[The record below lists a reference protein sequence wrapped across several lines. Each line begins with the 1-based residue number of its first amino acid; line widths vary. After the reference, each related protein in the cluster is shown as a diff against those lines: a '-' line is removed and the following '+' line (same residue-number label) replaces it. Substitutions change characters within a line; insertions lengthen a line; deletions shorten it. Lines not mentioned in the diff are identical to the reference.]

1 MIMKSPEPLTRP
13 SIYDSAQRSPAA
25 LEELFGI
32 FRYRDLIYQLIYR
45 DIVARYKRSILG
57 IAWTM
62 LNPLGTMLVLTV
74 VFSQLFHTVKG
85 YPTYV
90 LSGLLAWTFFAQTT
104 NSAMQQLVWGSSLLH
119 RIYMP
124 RTVFAVSAIG
134 TGLVNLAFSLI
145 PLILLMLITAIPLR
159 WSILFL
165 PLAIFLLAAYALGI
179 GLLFSTLA
187 VYFPDV
193 AEMYQVVLIAWMY
206 LTPII
211 YPQEIIPETFRSW
224 FLNLNPMYYLIEIF
238 RMPIYEGGLPPWPI
252 LQIGAGIALTT
263 LLFGWIVFSRKADEF
278 TYRT

>member
-1 MIMKSPEPLTRP
+1 MKHLEPFKKA

-25 LEELFGI
+25 LEELFGV
-32 FRYRDLIYQLIYR
+32 FRYRDLIHQLIYR
-45 DIVARYKRSILG
+45 DIVARYKRSVLG
-57 IAWTM
+57 IAGTT
-62 LNPLGTMLVLTV
+62 LNPLGTMLVLTI
-74 VFSQLFHTVKG
+74 VFSQLFHTVEG

-104 NSAMQQLVWGSSLLH
+104 NSAMQQLVWGSALLH

-124 RTVFAVSAIG
+124 RTVFAISAIG
-134 TGLVNLAFSLI
+134 TGLVNLIFSLF
-145 PLILLMLITAIPLR
+145 PLILLMVITAMPIR

-165 PLAIFLLAAYALGI
+165 PVPILLLAAYALGI
-179 GLLFSTLA
+179 GLLFSTMA

-211 YPQEIIPETFRSW
+211 YPQDIIPETYRGW
-224 FLNLNPMYYLIEIF
+224 FLSLNPMYYLIQIF
-238 RMPIYEGGLPPWPI
+238 RIPIYEGSLPPWPM
-252 LQIGAGIALTT
+252 LGIGAGIAFTT

-278 TYRT
+278 TYRA

>member
-1 MIMKSPEPLTRP
+1 MKHPEPVKTSP
-13 SIYDSAQRSPAA
+13 FYDNAQRRPAS
-25 LEELFGI
+25 LEELFGV

-45 DIVARYKRSILG
+45 DIVARYKRSVLG
-57 IAWTM
+57 VAWTM

-74 VFSQLFHTVKG
+74 VFSQLFHTVNG

-104 NSAMQQLVWGSSLLH
+104 NSAMQQLVWGSTLLH

-134 TGLVNLAFSLI
+134 TGLVNLIFSLF
-145 PLILLMLITAIPLR
+145 PLILLMLVTAIPLR
-159 WSILFL
+159 WSTLFL
-165 PLAIFLLAAYALGI
+165 PISIFLLTAFALGI

-193 AEMYQVVLIAWMY
+193 AEMYQVFLIAWMY

-211 YPQEIIPETFRSW
+211 YPPEIIPETYRGWLIS
-224 FLNLNPMYYLIEIF
+224 LNPMYYLIQIF
-238 RMPIYEGGLPPWPI
+238 RIPIYEGRLPPWPI
-252 LQIGAGIALTT
+252 LGIGAGIAFTT
-263 LLFGWIVFSRKADEF
+263 LLFGWIVFSGKADDF